1 MSHPDTRQRILTAAE
16 RLFALR
22 GFHATSLRAITQ
34 EAGANLAAVNYHFGC
49 KEALLDE
56 VLARRLGPLNQI
68 RTHRLDL
75 VEKEAAA
82 ANRPPGLQALW
93 RAFVEPTL
101 SLRRTDSGSEHFLAL
116 VGQALAQPRG
126 EVMEVFMRQMAPMFL
141 RLFELTCRAL
151 PDMPRQLLFWRV
163 HFAIGSLSHLMRC
176 NDQSPVMPP
185 GVSSTVEVDALTD
198 MLIDYTLAG
207 LEAPQ

>member
-1 MSHPDTRQRILTAAE
+1 MSYPDTRQRILTAAE

-34 EAGANLAAVNYHFGC
+34 EAGANLAAVNYHFGS

-56 VLARRLGPLNQI
+56 VLARRLAPLNQI
-68 RTHRLDL
+68 RTQRLDL

-141 RLFELTCRAL
+141 RLFELTCLAL

-185 GVSSTVEVDALTD
+185 GVSAAVDVDALTD